1 MKILIVDDSSSIR
14 NILKCSLNSLGY
26 SDVIEANDGLDAQL
40 VLDSN
45 QDVELM
51 LVDWKMP
58 NMSGY
63 ELLQIVK
70 NSTTFKH
77 IRIIMVTT
85 ATGKEDVMKAIKAG
99 ASNYLIKPFTKDV
112 LAEKIKVTIK

>member
-14 NILKCSLNSLGY
+14 NILKNSLNSLGY
-26 SDVIEANDGLDAQL
+26 SDVLEANDGLEAQL
-40 VLDSN
+40 VLDEN
-45 QDVELM
+45 KDIKLM

-70 NSTTFKH
+70 NSSSLKH
-77 IRIIMVTT
+77 IPIIMVTT
-85 ATGKEDVMKAIKAG
+85 ASEKEDVMKAIKAG

-112 LAEKIKVTIK
+112 LAEKIKATIK